1 MSEKFSRALLGAEV
15 YKSDARAL
23 GLNLRA
29 EMGELGDRLAAER
42 STKMPQEDEQQWM
55 SRGE

>member
-1 MSEKFSRALLGAEV
+1 V

-42 STKMPQEDEQQWM
+42 STKMPQEDE
-55 SRGE
+55 